1 MAVNKGTKDLIGI
14 DPGFSNQALE
24 NSLDALKV
32 GWVAKSF
39 DLDQTIANNTVLT
52 TSQKTDLK
60 ATINNIGYLN
70 LGRVFGDLLRHTT
83 SILDGSIIPA
93 QADVD
98 NPVQATF
105 IEILG
110 SVQSLQTLIPQL
122 YGETASAKKRSVN
135 DHLGTLNKI
144 LSVSTDSTQ
153 PTLTSLENA
162 IRFISNANLSTETA
176 LETAYD
182 NLRNFIISTRD
193 DSTDFQQTLDTFA
206 TAVATAHTN
215 FNNALASEPYLS
227 NRNALSDGTQKIND
241 QVSLENSNV
250 SGIRTYID
258 TLTDT
263 SIYLGLAA
271 DEDVRPLLINIT
283 QNAQWRSYYE
293 DYAENFD
300 GLNPIY
306 DVTDDSSK
314 QPLID
319 KIYADAGLPDV
330 VDHTNLEEVAAKAM
344 RDSRIDTKNYDFL
357 TTEQKITRS
366 CEQLNLVTANRSVI
380 DQSRQ
385 LLNNMNQEDRDKIA
399 RDLDENEDAETYS

>member
-1 MAVNKGTKDLIGI
+1 MVNKGTKDLIGV

-32 GWVAKSF
+32 GWVSKSF

-60 ATINNIGYLN
+60 STINNIEYLN
-70 LGRVFGDLLRHTT
+70 LGRVFGDLLRHTS

-122 YGETASAKKRSVN
+122 YGETASAKKRAVN

-144 LSVSTDSTQ
+144 LSVSTDSTA

-215 FNNALASEPYLS
+215 FNAALASEPYLS
-227 NRNALSDGTQKIND
+227 NRNTLSDGKQKIND

-271 DEDVRPLLINIT
+271 DVDVRPLLINIT
-283 QNAQWRSYYE
+283 QNAKWRSYYE
-293 DYAENFD
+293 DYADNFS

-306 DVTDDSSK
+306 EVTDDSSK
-314 QPLID
+314 QSLID

-330 VDHTNLEEVAAKAM
+330 IDHTNIEEVAAKAI
-344 RDSRIDTKNYDFL
+344 RDSRIDTKNFDLL

-366 CEQLNLVTANRSVI
+366 CEQLNLVTSNRSII

-385 LLNNMNQEDRDKIA
+385 LLNNMNQEDRDRIA
-399 RDLDENEDAETYS
+399 RDLENNEDAETYS

>member
-1 MAVNKGTKDLIGI
+1 MVNKGTKNLIGV

-32 GWVAKSF
+32 GWVSKSF

-60 ATINNIGYLN
+60 STINNIEYLN

-122 YGETASAKKRSVN
+122 YGETARAKKRSVN
-135 DHLGTLNKI
+135 DHLGTLNKV

-206 TAVATAHTN
+206 TAVATAHTD
-215 FNNALASEPYLS
+215 FNNALSSEPYLS
-227 NRNALSDGTQKIND
+227 NRNALSDGRQKISD

-250 SGIRTYID
+250 SGIRAYID

-283 QNAQWRSYYE
+283 QNAQWKSYYE
-293 DYAENFD
+293 NYSTNADY
-300 GLNPIY
+300 LNPIY
-306 DVTDDSSK
+306 TTDTDSDKSAV
-314 QPLID
+314 ID
-319 KIYADAGLPDV
+319 QVLADSGLPDV
-330 VDHTNLEEVAAKAM
+330 TDASDFNAVAEKAK
-344 RDSRIDTKNYDFL
+344 RDERIDTAGFDRF
-357 TTEQKITRS
+357 TDEQIITKS
-366 CEQLNLVTANRSVI
+366 ATQLGLVTNLRSALDI
-380 DQSRQ
+380 SQR

-399 RDLDENEDAETYS
+399 RDLDNNEDAETYS